1 MKKYIGSIQ
10 NLLIIVLVAVLLY
23 QSQCSRKDPV
33 EPEVIVTIETKWDT
47 VNVTQTEYVPKWRT
61 KVVTEHDTIP
71 QDIDTMS
78 ILKDYY
84 AKYHYTDTLTLD
96 TLGFLVLNDTISQN
110 SILSRSFTSDISIPT
125 TTITKEIYLNKR
137 ELFWGVAVGGMI
149 NPVQDESPINYVSGE
164 LMYVNK
170 KRNVYGFGLGVD
182 KDFFPIISGRM
193 YWKIGK

>member
-1 MKKYIGSIQ
+1 MKKYISSLQ
-10 NLLIIVLVAVLLY
+10 TLLIIVLVVILLL
-23 QSQCSRKDPV
+23 QKNCSGNDVV

-71 QDIDTMS
+71 LNIDTMS

-84 AKYHYTDTLTLD
+84 SKYHYTDTLNLD
-96 TLGFLVLNDTISQN
+96 TLGYLVLNDTITKN
-110 SILSRSFTSDISIPT
+110 SILSRSFNTKIQIPT

-137 ELFWGVAVGGMI
+137 ELYWGLGIQGRTD
-149 NPVQDESPINYVSGE
+149 QLNYLGGE
-164 LMYVNK
+164 LMYRTKNK
-170 KRNVYGFGLGVD
+170 QVYGLGVGVNQ
-182 KDFFPIISGRM
+182 DFQPIIGGRM

>member
-10 NLLIIVLVAVLLY
+10 NVLIIVLVLVLLY

-96 TLGFLVLNDTISQN
+96 TLGYLVLNDTISKN
-110 SILSRSFTSDISIPT
+110 SVLSRSFTSDISIPT

-137 ELFWGVAVGGMI
+137 EFYWGIGVNGGTSQLDYVGGEFMFKNKQRNMYGI
-149 NPVQDESPINYVSGE
+149 GVGVNQDLQPT
-164 LMYVNK
+164 
-170 KRNVYGFGLGVD
+170 
-182 KDFFPIISGRM
+182 ISGRM

>member
-10 NLLIIVLVAVLLY
+10 NVLIIVLVLVLLY

-96 TLGFLVLNDTISQN
+96 TLGYLVLNDTISKN
-110 SILSRSFTSDISIPT
+110 SVLSRSFTSDISIPT

-137 ELFWGVAVGGMI
+137 EFYWGMGVNGGTSQLDYVGGEFMFKNKQRNMYGI
-149 NPVQDESPINYVSGE
+149 GVGVNQDLQPT
-164 LMYVNK
+164 
-170 KRNVYGFGLGVD
+170 
-182 KDFFPIISGRM
+182 ISGRM

>member
-10 NLLIIVLVAVLLY
+10 NVLIIVLVLVLLY

-47 VNVTQTEYVPKWRT
+47 VNVIQTEYVPKWRT
-61 KVVTEHDTIP
+61 RVVTEHDTIP

-137 ELFWGVAVGGMI
+137 EFYWGMGVNGGTSQLDYVGGEFMFKNKQRNMYGI
-149 NPVQDESPINYVSGE
+149 GVGVNQDLQPT
-164 LMYVNK
+164 
-170 KRNVYGFGLGVD
+170 
-182 KDFFPIISGRM
+182 ISGRI

>member
-10 NLLIIVLVAVLLY
+10 NLLIIVLVVLVLF

-47 VNVTQTEYVPKWRT
+47 VNVIQTEYVPKWRT
-61 KVVTEHDTIP
+61 RVVTEHDTIP

-125 TTITKEIYLNKR
+125 TTITKEIYLKKR
-137 ELFWGVAVGGMI
+137 EFFWGMGLNGDPSQLNYLGG
-149 NPVQDESPINYVSGE
+149 EF
-164 LMYVNK
+164 MYKNK
-170 KRNVYGFGLGVD
+170 KRNMFGVGVGVNQD
-182 KDFFPIISGRM
+182 LQPVFSGRM